1 LPHRKVYNNT
11 MNEEQKLEYYIEIGA
26 VEVAGIQEDGEFLY
40 EITEKAK
47 DVAPEL
53 WESHIEYIDNTILD
67 LYEKGLVQIEY
78 NEDLEASISVSEEAK
93 SILRS
98 YGMYED
104 D

>member
-1 LPHRKVYNNT
+1 
-11 MNEEQKLEYYIEIGA
+11 MNEEEKLEYYIEIGA

-47 DVAPEL
+47 DLAPEL

>member
-1 LPHRKVYNNT
+1 MAHRKVYNNT
-11 MNEEQKLEYYIEIGA
+11 MDNDEKLDYYLEIGA

-40 EITEKAK
+40 EITAKAK

-67 LYEKGLVQIEY
+67 LYEKGLVEIEY
-78 NEDLEASISVSEEAK
+78 NENLEASISVSEEAK

>member
-1 LPHRKVYNNT
+1 MDND
-11 MNEEQKLEYYIEIGA
+11 EKLEYYIEIGA
-26 VEVAGIQEDGEFLY
+26 VEVAGIQEDGQFLY

-47 DVAPEL
+47 DIAPEL
-53 WESHIEYIDNTILD
+53 WESHLEYIDNTILD
-67 LYEKGLVQIEY
+67 LYEKGLVEIEY

-93 SILRS
+93 VILRA